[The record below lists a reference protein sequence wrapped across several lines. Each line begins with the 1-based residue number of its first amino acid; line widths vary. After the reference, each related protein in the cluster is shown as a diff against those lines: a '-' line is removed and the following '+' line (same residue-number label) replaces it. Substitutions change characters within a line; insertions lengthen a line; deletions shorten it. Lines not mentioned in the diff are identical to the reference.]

1 MSGFTEVENKNAYR
15 TSDPSYWYIRASEVD
30 YLFSTSQLE
39 VAHKRALKNKEDIP
53 VHVEPEPDL
62 PEIEVI
68 PMPEIEIKPKPK
80 KESTSYLTI
89 FVSAV
94 ILIATV
100 VVAVVLLY
108 QP

>member
-53 VHVEPEPDL
+53 L

-68 PMPEIEIKPKPK
+68 PVPEPIPEEKVDFPDPNDYTTPWVIM
-80 KESTSYLTI
+80 LGGLLLIGTI
-89 FVSAV
+89 VG
-94 ILIATV
+94 
-100 VVAVVLLY
+100 AVVLLY